1 MVALNT
7 IDLQKLQGE
16 WVQALGEVIS
26 GIVYMN
32 KREIWLVDGTQDNH
46 EPITS
51 SACSPKRF
59 PKTLHP

>member
-1 MVALNT
+1 MVTLNT

-32 KREIWLVDGTQDNH
+32 KREIWLVDGIQDNH
-46 EPITS
+46 
-51 SACSPKRF
+51 
-59 PKTLHP
+59 